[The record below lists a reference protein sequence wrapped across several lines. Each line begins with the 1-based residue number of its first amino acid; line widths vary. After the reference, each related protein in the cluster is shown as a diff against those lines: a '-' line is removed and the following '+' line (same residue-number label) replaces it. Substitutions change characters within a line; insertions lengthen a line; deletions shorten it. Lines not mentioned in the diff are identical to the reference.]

1 MRKYKLE
8 SYGCQLNM
16 AEANALE
23 LLLKGAGFERTEDDD
38 EASAVILNTC
48 SVRKSAENRIWGRL
62 SHYAHIKKK
71 VHPIKIIVT
80 GCMAERLK
88 EDFLKEAPYVDAV
101 VGTNDKMGIVNL
113 LSDEA
118 LPHSEGYH
126 FAASYHHDGDPMSY
140 VPIMNGCNN
149 FCSYCIVPYVRG
161 REVSR
166 PVDEVI
172 REVLALEEAG
182 VKEIMLLGQNVNS
195 YSFQG
200 VDFPRLLKEVAEAV
214 PRIEFIRFDSPHP
227 KDFSEDLVK
236 VIDDHMNI
244 CRHIHLPMQS
254 GSSRILKLMN
264 RKAGREDFFRLVDL
278 IRAGIKDVSFS
289 TDVMVGFPTETEE
302 EYEETLSA
310 MERLSPIEAFMYYY
324 NEREGTPA
332 ARMDGQIDEEVRTA
346 RLERLIDEQ
355 LKRASRLKSAYIGRK
370 VRALVTGVTRDD
382 STAMLARDEHNC
394 MTAFHP
400 THPVGPGD
408 VVDLE
413 LEALKGNTFTGR
425 ML

>member
-332 ARMDGQIDEEVRTA
+332 ARMDGQIDEEVKTA